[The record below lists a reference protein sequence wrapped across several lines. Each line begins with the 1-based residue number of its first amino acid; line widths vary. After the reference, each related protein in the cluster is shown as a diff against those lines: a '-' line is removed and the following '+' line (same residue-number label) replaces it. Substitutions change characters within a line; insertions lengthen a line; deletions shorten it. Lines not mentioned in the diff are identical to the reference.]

1 MRFIAALLIGIVL
14 PGAASAQTREETIAQ
29 TSVRIAQMQ
38 RRFAVDW
45 QAAASDTAAATAVNL
60 ALTQVLALRD
70 SLAGNPYVRVSSFSV
85 GIPAGISVELTFPPA
100 E

>member
-1 MRFIAALLIGIVL
+1 MRTISALVL
-14 PGAASAQTREETIAQ
+14 GLCLSTGALAQGREETIAAAS
-29 TSVRIAQMQ
+29 TRIAELQ
-38 RRFAVDW
+38 RSFTVEWHSAS
-45 QAAASDTAAATAVNL
+45 SDTAAAMAVRS
-60 ALTQVLALRD
+60 ALTKVLELRD